1 MWGSDF
7 LLNYHAVVASLK
19 ATVLPRKAKGYY
31 NAALC
36 VISNGATDEMLIV
49 FSNGKWQLNSMC
61 QCSHS

>member
-1 MWGSDF
+1 MGSDF
-7 LLNYHAVVASLK
+7 LFNYHAVVACLK
-19 ATVLPRKAKGYY
+19 ATVLPRKAKGSY

-61 QCSHS
+61 QCSRS